1 MGNERRDCD
10 VNWDGL
16 ERRRE
21 PSSHE
26 VYAYIDRKM
35 AEPGGL
41 KIKTFS
47 DINAALSIAVVMLGG
62 IAWGLKLESRI
73 DSATKE
79 IIDIRTMMS
88 RGILPVAEER
98 LISLTARLDRREQ
111 EAERALILI
120 REVEKECREKLKK

>member
-1 MGNERRDCD
+1 MGSDHG
-10 VNWDGL
+10 WDGI
-16 ERRRE
+16 ERRRD
-21 PSSHE
+21 PDSHE

-62 IAWGLKLESRI
+62 IAWGLKLETRI
-73 DSATKE
+73 DSAVKE
-79 IIDIRTMMS
+79 AVEVRTMVAK
-88 RGILPVAEER
+88 GILPVAEER
-98 LISLTARLDRREQ
+98 LGSLTARLDRREQ

-120 REVEKECREKLKK
+120 REIEKECQQRAKK